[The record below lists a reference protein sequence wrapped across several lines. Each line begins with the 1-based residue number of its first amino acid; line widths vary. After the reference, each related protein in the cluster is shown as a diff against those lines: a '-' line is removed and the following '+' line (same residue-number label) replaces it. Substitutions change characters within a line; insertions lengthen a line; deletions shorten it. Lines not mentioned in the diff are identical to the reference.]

1 MAEKEKSALY
11 PGCTI
16 NECIDFVKVID
27 SFRSKTVSYASV
39 AEKYGLR
46 SVSTKS
52 FTQKIG
58 SAKQYGLI
66 TTNSSTIQLTE
77 LARRILYPCSDD
89 LNNLKKECFQLPPLY
104 AALLE
109 EYEGKALPQASMLG
123 NLLLSKYRI
132 TRTAKDLA
140 ADVFLKN
147 ANELGC
153 IRAGV
158 FSCNIDAEPSV
169 NTGKIDTPPE
179 KNGESES
186 LAAANEFET
195 ASSPSPI
202 AQGTASDYITQT
214 YPVESGKVAQI
225 IIPIDSTPDD
235 LFAIRDLLEV
245 IMKRKFKLK
254 IDD

>member
-1 MAEKEKSALY
+1 MAEREKSALY
-11 PGCTI
+11 PSSTI
-16 NECIDFVKVID
+16 SECIDFIKAVD
-27 SFRSKTVSYASV
+27 SFRSKTVAYAAV
-39 AEKYGLR
+39 AEKYGLK
-46 SVSTKS
+46 SVSTRS

-158 FSCNIDAEPSV
+158 LSCSIDAEPSE
-169 NTGKIDTPPE
+169 NMEKIDTPPE
-179 KNGESES
+179 KNSESEF

-195 ASSPSPI
+195 ASATSPI